1 MVPDGRPAARFVA
14 SLVLIGLSLALA
26 WSIAPSHGETP
37 AEARVAERSRHAIEE
52 ALDQAR
58 VAGDTARVRWLEEA
72 LECQEAFRGRHPRR
86 NAGAVAR

>member
-1 MVPDGRPAARFVA
+1 MVPDGRSAARFIA

-26 WSIAPSHGETP
+26 WSIAPAHGETP

-58 VAGDTARVRWLEEA
+58 AAGDAARVRWLEET
-72 LECQEAFRGRHPRR
+72 LECQEAFRGRHSRR
-86 NAGAVAR
+86 NAGIAR